1 MQIVKSLLYD
11 VNANA
16 LQTAQ
21 LIRHGIVIIR
31 QLFDPV
37 KLEIEVGKRTRD
49 LCQQLFN
56 SPKPDTPPD
65 CWNVN
70 FTKRALS
77 PVAIETSPSVLPTVA
92 RLIMESPLW
101 AALQSIIPP
110 DSPGKPPIRG
120 GRLRFQPPD
129 HVNHPLH
136 QDMCFHPIPAF
147 FTIWVPVN
155 PPGQDSGREC
165 PGLQLLN
172 LPITEELP
180 LASPND
186 IGLDPKSL
194 LPYCIQQPCEAFLI
208 RPQLKLGDA
217 LLFREFIP
225 HGGFIPDKACASR
238 VSFDFRIPLDL
249 PRAYLPKDV
258 DNST

>member
-110 DSPGKPPIRG
+110 RQSRKAANTRG
-120 GRLRFQPPD
+120 TPQVSASGPCQSSVASGYVLPSHSSLFHNLGSSQPAWSGFWKRMSRPSITQFAD
-129 HVNHPLH
+129 HRGTAP
-136 QDMCFHPIPAF
+136 
-147 FTIWVPVN
+147 
-155 PPGQDSGREC
+155 
-165 PGLQLLN
+165 
-172 LPITEELP
+172 
-180 LASPND
+180 
-186 IGLDPKSL
+186 
-194 LPYCIQQPCEAFLI
+194 
-208 RPQLKLGDA
+208 
-217 LLFREFIP
+217 
-225 HGGFIPDKACASR
+225 
-238 VSFDFRIPLDL
+238 RI
-249 PRAYLPKDV
+249 A
-258 DNST
+258 